1 MRIGTLRDGNTVR
14 PALIEDD
21 RVFRLDDILGAMGG
35 VSVTVPDAAD
45 AAAALALPELAAAS
59 TG

>member
-1 MRIGTLRDGNTVR
+1 MR

-45 AAAALALPELAAAS
+45 AAAVLALPELAAAS